1 MLVESADL
9 SGLAGRVAVVTG
21 GTGVIGRSICQRLA
35 RYGVAVAVSG
45 RNLDQLAAVV
55 ENIVAIGGRA
65 IAVAADVTDPSAIE
79 HLRDETERQL
89 GTVDFVAAV
98 AGGGGEPVALADLTL
113 ERWHATLDLNLTSA
127 FLTLKTFLPAL
138 AAQRRGSV
146 VTIAS
151 LAGQHI
157 IPQAQTTASSAYA
170 AAKAGL
176 IMLTRH
182 AAREYGPYNVR
193 VNTISPGTVLS
204 DRIAQMPN
212 QVRENL
218 DYAHPLRRIGQ
229 PDDVAGAVTYLF
241 SDQAAWM
248 TGSTLSLNGGFA
260 ML

>member
-1 MLVESADL
+1 
-9 SGLAGRVAVVTG
+9 
-21 GTGVIGRSICQRLA
+21 
-35 RYGVAVAVSG
+35 
-45 RNLDQLAAVV
+45 
-55 ENIVAIGGRA
+55 
-65 IAVAADVTDPSAIE
+65 
-79 HLRDETERQL
+79 
-89 GTVDFVAAV
+89 
-98 AGGGGEPVALADLTL
+98 
-113 ERWHATLDLNLTSA
+113 
-127 FLTLKTFLPAL
+127 
-138 AAQRRGSV
+138 
-146 VTIAS
+146 
-151 LAGQHI
+151 
-157 IPQAQTTASSAYA
+157 
-170 AAKAGL
+170 
-176 IMLTRH
+176 MLTRH

>member
-1 MLVESADL
+1 
-9 SGLAGRVAVVTG
+9 
-21 GTGVIGRSICQRLA
+21 VIGRSICQRLA

-98 AGGGGEPVALADLTL
+98 AGGGGEPVALANLTL

-127 FLTLKTFLPAL
+127 FLTLKTL
-138 AAQRRGSV
+138 S
-146 VTIAS
+146 
-151 LAGQHI
+151 GQHI